1 MEKKPEQHVYVN
13 ETQSEQEQLEEALR
27 ARIDAARRAADRLAV
42 LLGVTGCIG
51 GRAGE
56 AAGKRGGAAE
66 LSTEDGPAI
75 GSPARS
81 PIAPPAPSPDLPAY
95 PAAFK
100 RCEGCGRSYTA
111 EQWRTLAFEA
121 LERMSHDLAV
131 EIRKC
136 TGCRAALGIL
146 VHIVPCQVARMGE
159 RG

>member
-1 MEKKPEQHVYVN
+1 MEKKPEQHIPVN
-13 ETQSEQEQLEEALR
+13 ETQSEQEQLEEVLR
-27 ARIDAARRAADRLAV
+27 ARLDAVRRSANYLAALF
-42 LLGVTGCIG
+42 GVTG

-56 AAGKRGGAAE
+56 AGGKRGGAAE
-66 LSTEDGPAI
+66 LATEDRPAF

-81 PIAPPAPSPDLPAY
+81 PSAPPAPSPDQPAY
-95 PAAFK
+95 LAAFK

-111 EQWRTLAFEA
+111 EQWCALAFET

-136 TGCRAALGIL
+136 ACCGATMGIV

>member
-1 MEKKPEQHVYVN
+1 VEKKPEQHIPVN
-13 ETQSEQEQLEEALR
+13 ETQSEQEQLEEVLR
-27 ARIDAARRAADRLAV
+27 ARLDAVRRSANYLAALF
-42 LLGVTGCIG
+42 GVTG

-56 AAGKRGGAAE
+56 AGGKYGVGAKPGAGAEPAAA
-66 LSTEDGPAI
+66 SSA
-75 GSPARS
+75 GSPS
-81 PIAPPAPSPDLPAY
+81 TSPAPWPRAPEY

-111 EQWRTLAFEA
+111 EQWCALAFET

-136 TGCRAALGIL
+136 TGCRATLGIL

>member
-1 MEKKPEQHVYVN
+1 MEKKPEQQLPVN

-27 ARIDAARRAADRLAV
+27 VRLDAARRAANYLAE
-42 LLGVTGCIG
+42 LFGVTGGRPGEAG
-51 GRAGE
+51 GRRAEGVRPRMGVE
-56 AAGKRGGAAE
+56 SAA
-66 LSTEDGPAI
+66 

-81 PIAPPAPSPDLPAY
+81 PSAPPAPSPDLPAY
-95 PAAFK
+95 PAWLK
-100 RCEGCGRSYTA
+100 RCEACGRGYTA
-111 EQWRTLAFEA
+111 EQWRALAFEA

-136 TGCRAALGIL
+136 TGCRATLGIL

>member
-1 MEKKPEQHVYVN
+1 MEKKPEQQLPVN
-13 ETQSEQEQLEEALR
+13 DTQSEQEQLEEALR
-27 ARIDAARRAADRLAV
+27 VRLDAARRAADYLAE
-42 LLGVTGCIG
+42 LFGVTGGRPGEAGGKCG
-51 GRAGE
+51 EGTRPGRAAE
-56 AAGKRGGAAE
+56 PAA
-66 LSTEDGPAI
+66 

-81 PIAPPAPSPDLPAY
+81 PSASPARLPDLPAY
-95 PAAFK
+95 PVAFK

-111 EQWRTLAFEA
+111 EQWRALAFEA

-136 TGCRAALGIL
+136 ACCGATMGIA